1 MVLRSYNSMCM
12 EIKTT
17 LNLIKNVGMLLLFFC
32 VFSLAASAQALN
44 IAQVVDGEVWQ
55 TTVVLTNTTS
65 APAQASMSFFQET
78 AGNATVPWNL
88 AFLEVSSTQGIALA
102 AGETLLLHTPGVAPN
117 LTVGWGQVTGSV
129 GVVAY
134 AIFTKRPA
142 GLPAQVGTSPAMT
155 SASRILV
162 PFDNTNNNTASMAL
176 INTGATPVTI
186 SVNIRTT
193 GGTVS
198 QATLSNVP
206 AMGHWAFTF
215 PGQFAATAGQS
226 GLAEF
231 YAAGGSIGALALN
244 FNPAGSLTTAPVY
257 NESGP
262 PIISGSG
269 SAGTITHAGFSVS
282 RINSVGGF
290 PSVTPD
296 LVDIISGQFGSFS
309 PAEWTIDSTAPTFGS
324 CTVLSVSY
332 PTVGK
337 DPSTP
342 DSLLDAGASIPVS
355 GPGLQQ
361 GAALAKFAIAK
372 GPVYVLSPPLGTLA
386 LGGTYTLT
394 GNGGTQIAPFS
405 TSATL
410 PSAFTVTNW
419 SSLTSI
425 DRASPLTINW
435 EGAGFDLVVITA
447 SASTTAGSTTNNV
460 TVTCPVAG
468 NLGTYTIPQAALALL
483 PATASGTLS
492 VAAGMNP
499 GGTVLAL
506 ASTSQ
511 SFTPGL
517 VGGGSVNYGFFE
529 GFLSTVRNPLLI
541 H

>member
-1 MVLRSYNSMCM
+1 
-12 EIKTT
+12 
-17 LNLIKNVGMLLLFFC
+17 
-32 VFSLAASAQALN
+32 
-44 IAQVVDGEVWQ
+44 
-55 TTVVLTNTTS
+55 
-65 APAQASMSFFQET
+65 
-78 AGNATVPWNL
+78 
-88 AFLEVSSTQGIALA
+88 
-102 AGETLLLHTPGVAPN
+102 
-117 LTVGWGQVTGSV
+117 
-129 GVVAY
+129 
-134 AIFTKRPA
+134 
-142 GLPAQVGTSPAMT
+142 
-155 SASRILV
+155 
-162 PFDNTNNNTASMAL
+162 
-176 INTGATPVTI
+176 
-186 SVNIRTT
+186 
-193 GGTVS
+193 
-198 QATLSNVP
+198 
-206 AMGHWAFTF
+206 
-215 PGQFAATAGQS
+215 
-226 GLAEF
+226 
-231 YAAGGSIGALALN
+231 
-244 FNPAGSLTTAPVY
+244 
-257 NESGP
+257 
-262 PIISGSG
+262 
-269 SAGTITHAGFSVS
+269 
-282 RINSVGGF
+282 
-290 PSVTPD
+290 
-296 LVDIISGQFGSFS
+296 
-309 PAEWTIDSTAPTFGS
+309 
-324 CTVLSVSY
+324 
-332 PTVGK
+332 
-337 DPSTP
+337 
-342 DSLLDAGASIPVS
+342 
-355 GPGLQQ
+355 
-361 GAALAKFAIAK
+361 
-372 GPVYVLSPPLGTLA
+372 

>member
-1 MVLRSYNSMCM
+1 MK
-12 EIKTT
+12 IKTGPLT
-17 LNLIKNVGMLLLFFC
+17 SLNMGLLFLLLCLFA
-32 VFSLAASAQALN
+32 LGASAQALN

-88 AFLEVSSTQGIALA
+88 SFLEVASTQGIALA
-102 AGETLLLHTPGVAPN
+102 PAETLLLHTPGIAPN

-142 GLPAQVGTSPAMT
+142 GLPAQVGTSPAMV

-176 INTGATPVTI
+176 INTSATPVTV

-193 GGTVS
+193 GGTVT
-198 QATLSNVP
+198 QPAPLNVP
-206 AMGHWAFTF
+206 AMGHSAFTF
-215 PGQFAATAGQS
+215 PGQFGATAGQS

-231 YAAGGSIGALALN
+231 YTAAGSIGALALN
-244 FNPAGSLTTAPVY
+244 FNQAGSLTTAPVY
-257 NESGP
+257 NENGP

-269 SAGTITHAGFSVS
+269 SASNITHAGFSVS
-282 RINSVGGF
+282 RVNSVGGF
-290 PSVTPD
+290 PTVSPD
-296 LVDIISGQFGSFS
+296 LADIISGQIGSFS
-309 PAEWTIDSTAPTFGS
+309 PAEWSVDTTAPTFDS

-342 DSLLDAGASIPVS
+342 DSLLDAGASLPVS
-355 GPGLQQ
+355 GPGLPQ
-361 GAALAKFAIAK
+361 GAALARVAIAK
-372 GPVYVLSPPLGTLA
+372 GPVYVLSSASGTLA

-394 GNGGTQIAPFS
+394 GNGGTQVASFN

-419 SSLTSI
+419 ASLTAI
-425 DRASPLTINW
+425 NRASPLTINW
-435 EGAGFDLVVITA
+435 TGTGFDLVVITA
-447 SASTTAGSTTNNV
+447 SASTTANSTNNNV
-460 TVTCPVAG
+460 SVTCPVAG

-483 PATASGTLS
+483 PATANGTLS
-492 VAAGMNP
+492 VAAGKNP

-529 GFLSTVRNPLLI
+529 GFLSTVRNPLVI
-541 H
+541 Q